1 MPRNNCPTDGKR
13 RGKAT
18 RRRRSPTSY
27 ELRNRDVRVKIDER
41 EHAHEHIFIY
51 MYTHTHTEGD
61 SRREIL
67 LKKTKDK
74 GTKRRRSRR
83 NIWLRRRIGEYYY
96 VSWSAFFFPS
106 RDDRC
111 SFLHG
116 NSKILGIIFSRSY
129 TCWWSMYFL
138 RSARTYVSRAPMYTR
153 YIYTYI
159 YNVCVNIYICIYI
172 YRSACTC
179 HQGKY
184 TRYIRV
190 ACRRWLVH
198 RSTCW
203 KRLGQ

>member
-153 YIYTYI
+153 YTYI
-159 YNVCVNIYICIYI
+159 YI
-172 YRSACTC
+172 
-179 HQGKY
+179 
-184 TRYIRV
+184 
-190 ACRRWLVH
+190 
-198 RSTCW
+198 
-203 KRLGQ
+203 